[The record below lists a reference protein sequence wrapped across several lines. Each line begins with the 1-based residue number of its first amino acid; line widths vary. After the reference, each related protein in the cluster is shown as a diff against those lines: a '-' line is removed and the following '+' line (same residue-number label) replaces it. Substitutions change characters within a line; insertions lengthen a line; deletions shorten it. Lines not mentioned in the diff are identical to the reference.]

1 MLPVERAGNRAAGRT
16 TGRPVTVRRKSC
28 HNQDGTILN
37 SQREAIR
44 EILPQQWQGKLV
56 FDYPMARATT
66 LRVGG
71 PATAA
76 AFPASLSELQDLVQA
91 LCRLG
96 IGFRAIGRGS
106 NILVPDRG
114 VCGVIVI
121 LGPQFGA
128 IKCLREDK
136 EQAVLEVEAGCGLGR
151 LVNWCVDRGLS
162 GFEFAVGIPGSVG
175 GAIRMNAGA
184 WGQEISEV
192 LDGVSFLDRT
202 GRIRFVEK
210 KRLSFAYRCLDVLAG
225 ETIVGG
231 TFVLRRAA
239 KSEIQTR
246 CRELMQ
252 RRAASQPRASANA
265 GSFFK
270 NPSGDAAGRL
280 IEEAGLKGLR
290 VGGAM
295 VSYEHANFIVNT
307 GGASAQDVLALMA
320 MIQQKIWERSA
331 VQLEPEVH
339 IIGSELQRGNRCAT

>member
-1 MLPVERAGNRAAGRT
+1 M
-16 TGRPVTVRRKSC
+16 
-28 HNQDGTILN
+28 D
-37 SQREAIR
+37 SQRKAIR
-44 EILPQQWQGKLV
+44 EILPQQWPGKLV

-76 AFPASLSELQDLVQA
+76 AFPASLSELQELVQA

-96 IGFRAIGRGS
+96 IGFRVIGRGS

-114 VCGVIVI
+114 VCGVMVI

-162 GFEFAVGIPGSVG
+162 GLEFAVGIPGSLG

-184 WGQEISEV
+184 WGHEISEV

-210 KRLSFAYRCLDVLAG
+210 TRLSFAYRCLDVLAG
-225 ETIVGG
+225 ETIIGG
-231 TFVLRRAA
+231 TLVLRRAE
-239 KSEIQTR
+239 KGEIQKS
-246 CRELMQ
+246 CRDLMQ
-252 RRAASQPRASANA
+252 RRAAGQPRTGANA

-270 NPSGDAAGRL
+270 NPPGEAAGRL

-307 GGASAQDVLALMA
+307 GSASARDILTLMA
-320 MIQQKIWERSA
+320 MIQQKIWERAA
-331 VQLEPEVH
+331 VRLEPEVH
-339 IIGSELQRGNRCAT
+339 IIGPELQRENRCAS